1 MFAKRIETERLLLRP
16 WVIADAPVCAR
27 LIGDIA
33 VSRWLK
39 VAPHP
44 YGVSDALEYIE
55 NGDHDG
61 GYCIEINGQV
71 AGGIGVKGH
80 LGYWL
85 GVGFWGQGFMSE
97 AAPAAVA
104 QWFKQGDGE
113 LESGYFVG
121 NAGSKHILSAL
132 GFRNAEIVPT
142 VSAAT
147 GVAKPLQEM
156 LLSRQDWQAH
166 NA

>member
-1 MFAKRIETERLLLRP
+1 MFAEKIETERLLLRP
-16 WVIADAPVCAR
+16 WVRADAPECAR

-33 VSRWLK
+33 VSRWLT
-39 VAPHP
+39 VVPHP
-44 YGVSDALEYIE
+44 YGVADALDFIE
-55 NGDHDG
+55 NGDLDG
-61 GYCIEINGQV
+61 GYCIEIDGQV

-85 GVGFWGQGFMSE
+85 GVGFWGQGYMSE
-97 AAPAAVA
+97 AAPAVVA
-104 QWFKQGDGE
+104 EWFSHGDGE

-121 NAGSKHILSAL
+121 NEGSKRILAGL
-132 GFRNAEIVPT
+132 GFRGADIVPT

-147 GVAKPLQEM
+147 GLAKPLQEM
-156 LLSRQDWQAH
+156 LLSRGDWQAR